1 MESRAVIEQAKGI
14 IMARDKCTAEQ
25 AFDMLTRIS
34 QQQNIKLRDLAQGI
48 VGSAYK

>member
-1 MESRAVIEQAKGI
+1 
-14 IMARDKCTAEQ
+14 MARDKCTAEQ

-34 QQQNIKLRDLAQGI
+34 QQQNIKLRALAQVI

>member
-1 MESRAVIEQAKGI
+1 
-14 IMARDKCTAEQ
+14 
-25 AFDMLTRIS
+25 LTRIS